1 MIFKLHRIL
10 FCLPIFLTVVVTACN
25 HTPFGGIAI
34 PGMTSIPPS
43 ADEDSLSIQEDLKA
57 LHVVNP
63 TPYEIHPGDTFQI
76 SVYNQPS
83 LTSNVL
89 VAPDGTASLPLLGIM
104 KLAGMNL
111 EDATNMI
118 EKKFSL
124 YLRSPIVTLAP
135 VSVSGYYFTI
145 AGRVVHPGNYTVSI
159 GQTRLLDTIALSGG
173 FALGAFNNDT
183 VELADLDNAFIK
195 RDGKKLPVDFKKL
208 VYEGDDLHNIPVLN
222 GDYIYIPSTMSGY
235 IIFLG
240 EVGQNTYVGFTEGMT
255 LLQGLSYV
263 GGLRSETHA
272 ANVRIIRGGSENT
285 VVYTVNVDK
294 ILNGKMKDFPL
305 NANDIIYVPK
315 NNITIWN
322 NIIRDI
328 LPTIQ
333 LINLLAGPFGS
344 TIFGYFGFG
353 TSGSGSN

>member
-1 MIFKLHRIL
+1 MISKIRRIL
-10 FCLPIFLTVVVTACN
+10 FYLPLFLVLAVTACN
-25 HTPFGGIAI
+25 NTPFGGIAV
-34 PGMTSIPPS
+34 PGMTSVVPKEE
-43 ADEDSLSIQEDLKA
+43 EDSFVIQETLKA
-57 LHVVNP
+57 LHVINP
-63 TPYEIHPGDTFQI
+63 TPYEIRPGDTFQM

-83 LTSNVL
+83 LTSNL
-89 VAPDGTASLPLLGIM
+89 LIAPDGTASIPLVGIV
-104 KLAGMNL
+104 KLSGMNL
-111 EDATNMI
+111 EDATNLL
-118 EKKFSL
+118 EEKFSL

-135 VSVSGYYFTI
+135 LSVSGYYFTI

-159 GQTRLLDTIALSGG
+159 GQTHLRDAIALSGG

-183 VELADLDNAFIK
+183 VELADLDNSFIK

-208 VYEGDDLHNIPVLN
+208 VHEGDDLHNIPLLN

-240 EVGQNTYVGFTEGMT
+240 EVGSNTYVGFTEGMT

-263 GGLRSETHA
+263 GGLRSQTHN
-272 ANVRIIRGGSENT
+272 ANVRVIRGGSENT

-294 ILNGKMKDFPL
+294 ILNGKMKDFCL
-305 NANDIIYVPK
+305 NANDIIYVPQ
-315 NNITIWN
+315 NNITVWN
-322 NIIRDI
+322 NFIRDI

-333 LINLLAGPFGS
+333 LVNLLAGPFGS

-353 TSGSGSN
+353 SN